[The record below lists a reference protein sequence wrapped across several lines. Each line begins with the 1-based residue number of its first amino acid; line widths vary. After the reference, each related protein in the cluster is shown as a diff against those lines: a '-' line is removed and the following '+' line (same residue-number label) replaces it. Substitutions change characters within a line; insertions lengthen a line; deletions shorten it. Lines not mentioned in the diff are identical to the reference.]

1 MSHIAVWTDG
11 KERVHR
17 KHYHPDGVDTGNAYL
32 TEKDPYPPNTE
43 DYEEVQEFFN
53 ETDGFY
59 YTVSGTDPYAGLT
72 EKDKAVLRMAK
83 QMNYENFES
92 LEDEITRG
100 SA

>member
-11 KERVHR
+11 KERVCR
-17 KHYHPDGVDTGNAYL
+17 KHCHPDDVATDGAYV
-32 TEKDPYPPNTE
+32 TEEDPSPPKTE

-72 EKDKAVLRMAK
+72 EKDKAILRMAK
-83 QMNYENFES
+83 QMNYDNFES

-100 SA
+100 SV